1 MSTTSAISGSYSY
14 FRYGINRVVNF
25 REFYAIDSSTG
36 RLVTYEDCNGQGTV
50 KWNSWDMPQVSD
62 VSAGLKPNG
71 APVVYSISTT
81 DHSVWVAGAVWP
93 EQLEGGSQGYCYASA
108 ISGTRHGEVYAIDYY
123 TCAVWVHPW
132 NGSWQC
138 LGYPGGKCAWQISAG
153 ASGGHDQVFAIN
165 SDGAIYVYKST
176 GGAGW
181 QLVDNTRVF
190 TKLSASQDNCVYAV
204 DVNGALHRE
213 NEWRSYLGVNGP
225 WLDFWRGQKMAALG
239 VSLYH
244 DLSVGT
250 DANGHDVVY
259 AIDQFQALYY
269 YDATGTATI
278 VDINVKAVDAADG
291 GLFYDVNDLY
301 PNSTTGTPWMFDP
314 NMGWTQLDSQGAIF

>member
-14 FRYGINRVVNF
+14 FRNGINTVVNF
-25 REFYAIDSSTG
+25 QEFYAIDSSTHWI
-36 RLVTYEDCNGQGTV
+36 VYYESCNGQSPLKGNL
-50 KWNSWDMPQVSD
+50 WNMPLASD

-71 APVVYSISTT
+71 MPLVYAISTA
-81 DHSVWVAGAVWP
+81 DHSVWVMNTWP

-190 TKLSASQDNCVYAV
+190 TKLSASQDDQVYAV
-204 DVNGALHRE
+204 DVHGGLHRE
-213 NEWRSYLGVNGP
+213 TEYRIYPYSTIFWLGH
-225 WLDFWRGQKMAALG
+225 QMAALG
-239 VSLYH
+239 VSSYH